1 MEERRKNNP
10 SALTQVV
17 RVRILGE
24 QGIDSRAI
32 AREFFTETLRKIA
45 ISLSPE
51 GAPIDSTLHVH
62 NGDFHACGQ
71 HVSASLAQGGPP
83 PNCLDESVY
92 TLMAEGHI
100 LCPQDFDA
108 NKHLMPA
115 DKKFLDSVR
124 SDVTAYSSTI
134 IEHGYTGRIDDDNAG
149 RIDDDNADQIINS
162 MIVSIVSRRLVCVN
176 EFMKGL
182 QLLGPADIIR
192 KYPEACKEMFIMGSD
207 DVDANYL
214 FSLMCP
220 EYSEDG
226 TTLKH
231 IEESIM
237 DLFQDFLFSL
247 EDDKIVSGYTEAM
260 SSNDD
265 DAVKAG
271 ISGDNEVFQAADLT
285 PPGVMGWL
293 TGQKHKPLNGEL
305 IAIQVKFDHN
315 CLVRNPKHT
324 RCFPQVGACGK
335 VLTLPVTHMK
345 TAEDFNATFLLALAK
360 GQSFGKA

>member
-1 MEERRKNNP
+1 M
-10 SALTQVV
+10 Q
-17 RVRILGE
+17 
-24 QGIDSRAI
+24 
-32 AREFFTETLRKIA
+32 
-45 ISLSPE
+45 
-51 GAPIDSTLHVH
+51 
-62 NGDFHACGQ
+62 NGDFRACGQ
-71 HVSASLAQGGPP
+71 LVSASIAQGGPA
-83 PNCLDESVY
+83 PNCLDESIY
-92 TLMAEGHI
+92 TLMAEAHK
-100 LCPQDFDA
+100 LCPRDFDA

-115 DKKFLDSVR
+115 DKKLLDSVR

-134 IEHGYTGRIDDDNAG
+134 IEHGYTGRIDN
-149 RIDDDNADQIINS
+149 DNADQIINS

-176 EFMKGL
+176 KFMKGL
-182 QLLGPADIIR
+182 QLFGLAEVIQ
-192 KYPEACKEMFIMGSD
+192 KYPEACKEIFIVGSD
-207 DVDANYL
+207 GVDANYL

-226 TTLKH
+226 STLKQ

-260 SSNDD
+260 SSNHD
-265 DAVKAG
+265 DAVKG
-271 ISGDNEVFQAADLT
+271 ERSGDNEVFQAADLT

-324 RCFPQVGACGK
+324 RCFPQVGACGN

-345 TAEDFNATFLLALAK
+345 TGEDFNATFLLALSK